1 MISIKECRRI
11 LMENG
16 YEKLDELTDEK
27 LGEIRNLLYQWAE
40 LQMENEERLSRRC
53 AMSNE

>member
-11 LMENG
+11 LKENG

-40 LQMENEERLSRRC
+40 LQMENEERLLRRC
-53 AMSNE
+53 TLSKE